1 MKLFASDF
9 FPPAPGGSACHPR
22 RTFLKQAAALALA
35 GAGAGL
41 LPLGAAGRP
50 VRIQVGTLIQKD
62 TSVHQLLKAMAAKW
76 QKAAAGGLTVTFH
89 TDGVMGG
96 EADMIRRMRIGQLQG
111 AVLTVAGLGGIDPAL
126 AALQKMPLAFRSLD
140 EAVYVRTKLF
150 PKLEQRLR
158 EKDFVLLCLSD
169 AGWVRYFSK
178 NKAVVPADFQ
188 KLKLFAAAGDKEYIE
203 VLREIG
209 FRPVPLEYQDTL
221 TGLATGN
228 LIEALA
234 STPFYALAGQFY
246 TEAKHMVEVNWV
258 PLVGGV
264 VMHRKTWEQFPP
276 ETRTEMLR
284 IAQETGEQIQKQTR
298 QEGDEAV
305 VAMQKRGLTVHSL
318 DGSGRAAWEEFAR
331 SLEGKVRGRLVPA
344 ETFDEVRA
352 LLKEYRAKQPAR

>member
-1 MKLFASDF
+1 MRIFPSDPFLPAS
-9 FPPAPGGSACHPR
+9 GSSARRTR
-22 RTFLKQAAALALA
+22 RTFLKRAAGLALI
-35 GAGAGL
+35 GACQAV

-50 VRIQVGTLIQKD
+50 VRIQVGTLVQKD
-62 TSVHQLLKAMAAKW
+62 TSVHQLLKGMAAKW

-96 EADMIRRMRIGQLQG
+96 EADMIRRMRIGQLQA

-126 AALQKMPLAFRSLD
+126 SALQKMPLAFRSLD
-140 EAVYVRTKLF
+140 EVVYVRTKLF

-158 EKDFVLLCLSD
+158 DKDFVLLCLSD
-169 AGWVRYFSK
+169 AGWVRCFSK
-178 NKAVVPADFQ
+178 SKAVVPADFQ
-188 KLKLFAAAGDKEYIE
+188 KLKMFATAGDKEYIQ
-203 VLREIG
+203 VMREMG

-228 LIEALA
+228 MIEALA
-234 STPFYALAGQFY
+234 SAPFYALAGQFY

-276 ETRTEMLR
+276 ETQKEMLR
-284 IAQETGEQIQKQTR
+284 IAQETGELVQKQTR
-298 QEGDEAV
+298 QEAEEAV
-305 VAMQKRGLTVHSL
+305 VAMRKRGLTVHTL
-318 DGSGRAAWEEFAR
+318 GAQERAAWEEFAR

-344 ETFDEVRA
+344 ETFDEVQA
-352 LLKEYRAKQPAR
+352 LLKEYRASQPAR